1 MPFKF
6 ERTKHPD
13 LLLICSTVFSDE
25 RGYFS
30 EMYKMSEF
38 RRNGIDYRFVQDS
51 QSVSRKG
58 VLRGL
63 HFQREPMAQGKLVS
77 VSMGAMFDVA
87 VDIRKGSPFF
97 GMWYGTV
104 LSEENRLMLWVP
116 PGFAHGF
123 MSLDDC
129 LVMNYKFTNEYSSE
143 HEGGIIWND
152 PQIAIDW
159 PLVDP
164 ILSEKDSML
173 PRLSEIDSPFVY
185 QPA

>member
-1 MPFKF
+1 MRYLVRKNDIGKNSGLY
-6 ERTKHPD
+6 RKSI
-13 LLLICSTVFSDE
+13 LLNMTVAV
-25 RGYFS
+25 
-30 EMYKMSEF
+30 
-38 RRNGIDYRFVQDS
+38 FVTMLCL
-51 QSVSRKG
+51 G
-58 VLRGL
+58 NLA
-63 HFQREPMAQGKLVS
+63 MAQGKLVS
-77 VSMGAMFDVA
+77 VSMGARFDVA
-87 VDIRKGSPFF
+87 VDIRNGSPFF

-104 LSEENRLMLWVP
+104 LSLENRLMLWVP

-159 PLVDP
+159 PVVDP

-185 QPA
+185 QPV